1 MRKLTLAALLA
12 GTAAFAWISP
22 ANAIVSLTVLDG
34 ITPVPLAC
42 VSTVGSETCTGSNA
56 DFSVISATVTGSPNI
71 PAPDLG
77 LIDLDVESAVGGTH
91 TLTITG
97 SQSGISVPGPLS
109 TTTTDTFN
117 GLVGGPGPVSYE
129 MIVNGATLNS
139 TTLGPAS
146 GVLTAQFNDLFNGTI
161 TTNQQIIKATFT
173 AANQDLEATME
184 FVAAA
189 VPEPASLAL
198 LGTALAGLG
207 WYVRRRRKTV

>member
-1 MRKLTLAALLA
+1 
-12 GTAAFAWISP
+12 
-22 ANAIVSLTVLDG
+22 
-34 ITPVPLAC
+34 
-42 VSTVGSETCTGSNA
+42 
-56 DFSVISATVTGSPNI
+56 
-71 PAPDLG
+71 
-77 LIDLDVESAVGGTH
+77 LDVESAVGGTH

>member
-129 MIVNGATLNS
+129 MLVNGATLNS

>member
-1 MRKLTLAALLA
+1 MNIASIRWLIEMVNNRPGKKTLPDVQGGQKMRKLTLAALLA

-97 SQSGISVPGPLS
+97 SQSGISRS
-109 TTTTDTFN
+109 
-117 GLVGGPGPVSYE
+117 E
-129 MIVNGATLNS
+129 
-139 TTLGPAS
+139 
-146 GVLTAQFNDLFNGTI
+146 
-161 TTNQQIIKATFT
+161 
-173 AANQDLEATME
+173 EH
-184 FVAAA
+184 
-189 VPEPASLAL
+189 
-198 LGTALAGLG
+198 
-207 WYVRRRRKTV
+207 

>member
-22 ANAIVSLTVLDG
+22 ANAIVSLTVLEG